1 MCHSLS
7 RSHDNLFKDNNKT
20 VIVNMVQY
28 LQLFGIRKEM
38 VIIMKQMKELIKD
51 VCVYIISLI
60 SIAVFFGE
68 IFSWMLYIW

>member
-68 IFSWMLYIW
+68 IFSWMLYI

>member
-20 VIVNMVQY
+20 VIVNTVQY

-68 IFSWMLYIW
+68 IFSWMLYI